1 MTETTT
7 EDSSTQLKV
16 EKVEQES
23 VNRLS
28 VALPDLK
35 AHLIF
40 WSLALGGLL
49 LDLWS
54 KKAAFEWIGQQQSQT
69 VTIINGFLR
78 FIIALNPGA
87 AFGTFDG
94 KVYHLM
100 AISCLALIV
109 VFGIF
114 LFSGTR
120 YRLIHIAL
128 GLFTGG
134 ICGNLYDRIFNDGL
148 VRDFIDVYIGN
159 NHWPTFN
166 VADSLLCVGVGLLFI
181 SIFLNEKSSRTHAQQ
196 HK

>member
-1 MTETTT
+1 MTETKT
-7 EDSSTQLKV
+7 EESSAPLRL
-16 EKVEQES
+16 EQAP

-28 VALPDLK
+28 GSLPDLK

-40 WSLALGGLL
+40 WSLTLVGLL

-54 KKAAFEWIGQQQSQT
+54 KKAVFDWLGQQQSQN
-69 VTIINGFLR
+69 VSIIDGFLR
-78 FIIALNPGA
+78 FIIALNDGA
-87 AFGTFDG
+87 AFSTFAG
-94 KVYHLM
+94 KPYILM
-100 AISCLALIV
+100 AISVVALMIV
-109 VFGIF
+109 IGVF
-114 LFSGTR
+114 LFSGTQ

-159 NHWPTFN
+159 KHWPTFN
-166 VADSLLCVGVGLLFI
+166 VADSLLCVGVGLLI
-181 SIFLNEKSSRTHAQQ
+181 VSTFLTEKSSQKHAQQ